1 MFEGVYF
8 ELFESVSVILILKK
22 FWPIIK
28 KVGRRRKMKI
38 DRDFELDPLK
48 ACQDQ
53 KIVADILIKMGRSL
67 FKKCTLQSK
76 SS

>member
-1 MFEGVYF
+1 MGVVTLIFWEGVGF
-8 ELFESVSVILILKK
+8 GFKK

-28 KVGRRRKMKI
+28 KVGRDI
-38 DRDFELDPLK
+38 EVGPLK

-53 KIVADILIKMGRSL
+53 KIVAEILIKMGQSF
-67 FKKCTLQSK
+67 FKKRTLRSK